1 MRRQIEYIKGI
12 LILVVCLVVP
22 MIVGYKINETIY
34 RKKEAYVIQQFL
46 ASTDDAT
53 IIINDNNNE
62 NSENNEEEIDLGGD
76 GNSEYITL
84 TPQPTPIEKPV
95 SISPTPTSIQTP
107 KVTETPIPTK
117 DLTQIPTPTEQIS
130 TPFPTQEITTPTPT
144 EIIKVE
150 DIDTDGVGRIEGDIL
165 YLDAKFKLTFYCPCE
180 KCCGPGGGKKTAS
193 GTTPTAGRTIA
204 VCKDQIPFGT
214 KVIIEGHEFIAE
226 DTGGAIKWNRIDVFV
241 NSHQEALNLGVMKNV
256 TVGIKR

>member
-1 MRRQIEYIKGI
+1 MRRQLEIFKGI

-22 MIVGYKINETIY
+22 MIVGYKINEQIH
-34 RKKEAYVIQQFL
+34 RRKEAYVIQQFI
-46 ASTDDAT
+46 ASGKTT
-53 IIINDNNNE
+53 STSQTNNE
-62 NSENNEEEIDLGGD
+62 NKNINEEKKEEIDLGGN
-76 GNSEYITL
+76 GNQENINQNMEIESEIHNYINT
-84 TPQPTPIEKPV
+84 
-95 SISPTPTSIQTP
+95 PTPTPVPTVKPTI
-107 KVTETPIPTK
+107 ETI
-117 DLTQIPTPTEQIS
+117 IPTPTQQIA
-130 TPFPTQEITTPTPT
+130 TPFPTTIPTPQ
-144 EIIKVE
+144 VE
-150 DIDTDGVGRIEGDIL
+150 VPVVPVEEIDTQGVGTIEGDIL
-165 YLDAKFKLTFYCPCE
+165 YLDSKFKLTFYCPCE

-193 GTTPTAGRTIA
+193 GTVPTAGRTIA